1 VNARESFQ
9 QGQELQQSMIEEV
22 REIIQDAKK
31 RPITD
36 DEATILLWHVE
47 YH

>member
-1 VNARESFQ
+1 MHRSEHHQ
-9 QGQELQQSMIEEV
+9 QELELQQSMIEEV
-22 REIIQDAKK
+22 KEIIQDAKK